1 MVGTVYAHTHTHTHV
16 QNCDKIRL
24 VFFVLVIRQLLSQ
37 LQ

>member
-1 MVGTVYAHTHTHTHV
+1 MVATVYAHTHTHV